1 MKKDIHSVNLTESE
15 ASLRRHGELEAEL
28 AVEPDMQVF
37 GNCLVI
43 SIGENSS
50 APFVP
55 VAVGRVLIEINFYQ
69 FWLLCLLDK

>member
-1 MKKDIHSVNLTESE
+1 MWESENVKKDIHSVNLTESE

-43 SIGENSS
+43 SIGENS
-50 APFVP
+50 
-55 VAVGRVLIEINFYQ
+55 LICKGFHIIEFKKLQITF
-69 FWLLCLLDK
+69 

>member
-1 MKKDIHSVNLTESE
+1 MVLLFVWKQELAAFHHRWQPYKFLWESENVKKDIHSVNLTESE

-43 SIGENSS
+43 SIGENS
-50 APFVP
+50 
-55 VAVGRVLIEINFYQ
+55 
-69 FWLLCLLDK
+69 